1 MSILVNGDIWIWY
14 LVPGWVSQLPA
25 GAEGA
30 PYRLSLF
37 LGGLLLKKLTK
48 NGKIIIIILSG
59 NVARKSGGAGLWHVG
74 RLCLA
79 CATATAHGAS
89 WAENNVDLSRGSLE
103 REKSCL
109 FRRVGGVQRK
119 V

>member
-1 MSILVNGDIWIWY
+1 MAIS
-14 LVPGWVSQLPA
+14 GWVSQLPA

-37 LGGLLLKKLTK
+37 LGCLLLKISLPKK
-48 NGKIIIIILSG
+48 KRNYDNNNIGWQRRSKKWRSW
-59 NVARKSGGAGLWHVG
+59 S
-74 RLCLA
+74 LA
-79 CATATAHGAS
+79 CRPSLPCHGAS
-89 WAENNVDLSRGSLE
+89 WAESVDLSRGSLE